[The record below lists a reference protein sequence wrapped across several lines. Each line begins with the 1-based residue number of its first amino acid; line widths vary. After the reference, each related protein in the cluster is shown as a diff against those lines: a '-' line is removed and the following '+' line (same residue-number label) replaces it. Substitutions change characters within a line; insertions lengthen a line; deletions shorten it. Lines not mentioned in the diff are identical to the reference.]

1 MRQVK
6 NTLRQELKTISVCM
20 LREDH
25 TSENDFLQEAEDTF
39 TRLLNIFNK
48 TQEEEMAMKS
58 LHTELK
64 VSMVRKQEIARKV
77 KLQNI
82 IQIHT

>member
-1 MRQVK
+1 
-6 NTLRQELKTISVCM
+6 M

-48 TQEEEMAMKS
+48 TQEEEMAVKS

-64 VSMVRKQEIARKV
+64 VSVVRKQEIARKV

-82 IQIHT
+82 IQIHTWGSQL